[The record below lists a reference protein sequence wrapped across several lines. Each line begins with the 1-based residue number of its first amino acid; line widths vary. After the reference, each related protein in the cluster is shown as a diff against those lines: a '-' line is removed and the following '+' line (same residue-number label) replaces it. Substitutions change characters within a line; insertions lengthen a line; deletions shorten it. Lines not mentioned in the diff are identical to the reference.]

1 MVKEMLINTVEGQ
14 ECRIAIVEDGRLEEL
29 YIERASSAS
38 HVGNIY
44 KGRVTNVEPA
54 IQAAFVDF
62 GLGKNG
68 FLHISD
74 VHPKFF
80 PHGRGNQEPVGQ
92 KRAHRDRPP
101 IQECLRRGQEVI
113 VQMTKEGIGTKGP
126 TLTTYLSIPGRLL
139 VMMPGMSRLGVSR
152 KIDDDEARSKA
163 KDLLEG
169 LKLPEDMGFIV
180 RTAGLDRNKR
190 EFQRDL
196 NYLTWLWKSITQK
209 IKTQKNPSEI
219 YQESDLVS
227 RTIRD
232 IYNADINRIICDS
245 EPVARKV
252 EDFLEMV
259 MPKTKHT
266 VELYA
271 GEEGLFQDSG
281 LEGEIEKIYS
291 RRVEMPSGGSLVIDE
306 TEALVAIDVNSGRF
320 REHSDAETT
329 AFKMNQ
335 EAAKEIARQLR
346 IRDLGGVIVCDF
358 IDMREE
364 RNRRAVEKTL
374 KEAMKPDRAKT
385 KVLRISAF
393 GMIEMTRQRVR
404 PSLKHSIFRTCKHCE
419 GAGLVKSEE
428 SLALL
433 VMRDLHRAIANDD
446 VAQIDIAASPA
457 VEQYL
462 ANQQRRAIT
471 KLEEQTGK
479 TILIKADPLLSAG
492 QVRLSCMNA
501 RGSIIAWDA
510 AAHRPGKTAVKTA
523 TLPPRPPGQAV
534 EYGQMDDL
542 YEEHADQP
550 LEDVA
555 AGVPASPQ
563 RDAAMPAP
571 AVPAQQPFPSPQ
583 GAAPAPAAPGATQ
596 RGGNVSERAASASDG
611 TGRPF
616 PAGTVS
622 DSGGPGLAP
631 PPSAQPRGQ
640 QLAAGAIG
648 AQPLA
653 PGLPGQQPGRAKRG
667 RRGGRGRRRGR
678 GGAGPAQP
686 VAGEMAPSG
695 SQPRPAVPQ
704 SAQQPQ
710 PTQQP
715 RPAQQLQGR
724 QPHQHAQQQRPR
736 GQQPPRG
743 QQTQRGQQQPRPAQP
758 TPIAPAPRPIEPT
771 KPQEPAATPDDAQ
784 VRPPLGVAAAT
795 KPLDSQ
801 HPHPAPA
808 QEPQA
813 AQTQAGHEP
822 QEPQAAQAQG
832 AEETQTPAAPK
843 PRRRGRRGGRRN
855 RRGKTAETA
864 VPKNAP
870 GDLLEDQGYDV
881 PDKDAEP
888 PQPDAV
894 PDDSDDN
901 NGGPTSPLEELW

>member
-1 MVKEMLINTVEGQ
+1 MVKEMLINTVDIQ

-44 KGRVTNVEPA
+44 KGRVTNVEAA

-80 PHGRGNQEPVGQ
+80 PHGRGGQEPVGQ

-152 KIDDDEARSKA
+152 KIDDDGARSKA

-169 LKLPEDMGFIV
+169 LKLPGDMGFIV

-209 IKTQKNPSEI
+209 IKNSKNPSEI

-232 IYNADINRIICDS
+232 VYNADINRIICDS

-266 VELYA
+266 VELYT
-271 GEEGLFQDSG
+271 GDEGLFQDSG

-291 RRVEMPSGGSLVIDE
+291 RRVEMPSGGSLVIDQ

-320 REHSDAETT
+320 RDHSDAETT
-329 AFKMNQ
+329 ALKMNQ

-346 IRDLGGVIVCDF
+346 IRDLGGVIVIDF

-385 KVLRISAF
+385 KVLRISSF

-404 PSLKHSIFRTCKHCE
+404 PSLKHSIFRTCRHCE

-462 ANQQRRAIT
+462 ANQQRHAIT

-479 TILIKADPLLSAG
+479 TILIKADPLLSAD
-492 QVRLSCMNA
+492 QVRLNCMNA

-510 AAHRPGKTAVKTA
+510 AARRPGKAAVRTAA
-523 TLPPRPPGQAV
+523 LPPRPPGQPT
-534 EYGQMDDL
+534 EYAPEQMGEI
-542 YEEHADQP
+542 YEEPADETPQGT
-550 LEDVA
+550 EDTGITA
-555 AGVPASPQ
+555 GNAGVPPATDGRVPVPFAGQNQ
-563 RDAAMPAP
+563 RAP
-571 AVPAQQPFPSPQ
+571 SVSDGADRLAPTVTPAQPH
-583 GAAPAPAAPGATQ
+583 APGQA
-596 RGGNVSERAASASDG
+596 GISSERAPGVSDG
-611 TGRPF
+611 GM
-616 PAGTVS
+616 
-622 DSGGPGLAP
+622 
-631 PPSAQPRGQ
+631 AQA
-640 QLAAGAIG
+640 LT
-648 AQPLA
+648 
-653 PGLPGQQPGRAKRG
+653 PGQAAKRPR
-667 RRGGRGRRRGR
+667 RRGGRGRRRGKGR
-678 GGAGPAQP
+678 GLASPAQP
-686 VAGEMAPSG
+686 VAGEMPTSVPQAN
-695 SQPRPAVPQ
+695 QPRPPQQPQQRAQQPPRVQQPPRAQQPPRPGQPPRTQQPPRAQQPQRAPQPHRSHQPNRTPQAPKPPQAARPQNAPPLGDSQARPPMGLSVPTAPLD
-704 SAQQPQ
+704 SQQPQ
-710 PTQQP
+710 PTP
-715 RPAQQLQGR
+715 THKP
-724 QPHQHAQQQRPR
+724 
-736 GQQPPRG
+736 
-743 QQTQRGQQQPRPAQP
+743 QTAQP
-758 TPIAPAPRPIEPT
+758 
-771 KPQEPAATPDDAQ
+771 Q
-784 VRPPLGVAAAT
+784 
-795 KPLDSQ
+795 
-801 HPHPAPA
+801 PA
-808 QEPQA
+808 QETQAGQEGQTLQAGQGVQESQGAQQGQA
-813 AQTQAGHEP
+813 AQ
-822 QEPQAAQAQG
+822 
-832 AEETQTPAAPK
+832 AAPK
-843 PRRRGRRGGRRN
+843 PRRRGRRGGRKN
-855 RRGKTAETA
+855 RRGKTAESTA
-864 VPKNAP
+864 PKGAP

-881 PDKDAEP
+881 PDKDAQP

-901 NGGPTSPLEELW
+901 NSGPTSPLEELW